1 MRWWLLMLPCCL
13 VIALTSGCGADC
25 SRRPV
30 LEFDDDQHGDAV
42 CVHGPVVHFQ
52 GELDLMAWPR
62 ISRTNLSYLRSE
74 GIVVVRYEVK
84 GCEVKLELIPDCI
97 GLVEYGYAPYSR
109 SETKLMSNR
118 QELVAELPLGATR
131 LKGPVDEESSLRV
144 DTIVVGTATLP
155 TTSGAYTGNLEG
167 PGCQRATHVISRM
180 ELGGFGM
187 ASGSRAVLQAQSSV
201 FLAEAATRVD
211 ESMVLL
217 GNEGDAEACAVA
229 RKTGREQ
236 SLCDVPLRVRLLPLQ
251 KAEGVPTRQAPS
263 GVASSRQVSAPTSKQ
278 AGTLLLGEMKPLP
291 GGGFLYGEKKESR
304 SVGTFELDVTE
315 VTVAAYQAC
324 VDAGICTV
332 PKSGERC
339 NWGRS
344 GREEHPI
351 NCVDWEQANGFC
363 SWAGKRLPTEEEWEY
378 AARGNAG
385 RTYPWGETA
394 PSRTKLC
401 LDRGDGT
408 CSVCSRPSGSTPSGL
423 CDMAGNVWEWT
434 SASEEQGRIMRGGS
448 LFSYMAAEVR
458 SASRKWGNPKGRV
471 YFLGFRCAR

>member
-13 VIALTSGCGADC
+13 AIALTSGCGADC

-30 LEFDDDQHGDAV
+30 QKFDDDQHGDAV
-42 CVHGPVVHFQ
+42 CVHNPVVQSQ
-52 GELDLMAWPR
+52 GELDLMAWPL
-62 ISRTNLSYLRSE
+62 IARTDLSYLRSE
-74 GIVVVRYEVK
+74 GIVVVRYEAK

-97 GLVEYGYAPYSR
+97 GLVEYGYAAYSR
-109 SETKLMSNR
+109 RETKLISSR
-118 QELVAELPLGATR
+118 QELFAELPLGATR

-144 DTIVVGTATLP
+144 DAMVVGTLTLP
-155 TTSGAYTGNLEG
+155 TTRGAYRGNLEG
-167 PGCQRATHVISRM
+167 SGCQRATHVISRM

-187 ASGSRAVLQAQSSV
+187 ASGSRASLQANDSV
-201 FLAEAATRVD
+201 FLAEAPTGVD

-217 GNEGDAEACAVA
+217 GHEGDPEACAIA
-229 RKTGREQ
+229 RKTGQEQ
-236 SLCDVPLRVRLLPLQ
+236 PLCDVPLRVWLLPLQ
-251 KAEGVPTRQAPS
+251 KAASVPARQAPS
-263 GVASSRQVSAPTSKQ
+263 GLASSRQVSKQ
-278 AGTLLLGEMKPLP
+278 APKLVGTSLLGEMKPLP
-291 GGGFLYGEKKESR
+291 GGGFLYGEKKEAR

-324 VDAGICTV
+324 VDAGVCTV

-339 NWGRS
+339 NWGRR
-344 GREEHPI
+344 GRGAHPI
-351 NCVDWEQANGFC
+351 NCVDWEQANAFC
-363 SWAGKRLPTEEEWEY
+363 GWAGKRLPTEEEWEY

-408 CSVCSRPSGSTPSGL
+408 CPVCSRPSGSTPSGL

-434 SASEEQGRIMRGGS
+434 NASEEQGRVMRGGS

-458 SASRKWGNPKGRV
+458 SSSRKWGDPKGRV